1 MRSLCYFINNNINI
15 NEREDTYFYTNKL
28 QKIQKIQKNT
38 NNDGKIYHPSKT
50 THSQTGSRFFYQIL
64 TDTNKGWCE
73 HLVRTLCPDYISR
86 YTTNTTFNHDF

>member
-1 MRSLCYFINNNINI
+1 MQSLCYFINNNINI
-15 NEREDTYFYTNKL
+15 NERETHIFTQTNYK
-28 QKIQKIQKNT
+28 KYKKYKKY